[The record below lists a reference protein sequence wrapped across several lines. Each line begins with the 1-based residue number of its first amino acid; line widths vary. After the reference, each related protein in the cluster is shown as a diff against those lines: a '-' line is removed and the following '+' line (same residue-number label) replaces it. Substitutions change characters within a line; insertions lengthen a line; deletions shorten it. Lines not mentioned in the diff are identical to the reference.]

1 MSMNSKE
8 YNFLS
13 IRYVAMAL
21 SILLMLISLG
31 SLITKGL
38 NKGIDFTGGFLIEVS
53 YQQAPTI
60 SQVRSDLAGGGFPE
74 AIVQNFGGSKDLMI
88 RILPREGVDN
98 KAVGKQIIAILDNSS
113 NKAELRGSEFID
125 PQVGEELTDQGGLA
139 MIFALIMIMIYIIIR
154 FQWKFS
160 IGAVAALIHDVLIT
174 IGVFSFFQVSF
185 DLAVLAAILAVI
197 GYSLNDTIVIFD
209 RIRENFRLLRKIETL
224 TILNKS
230 INQTINRT
238 VITSGTTLLVL
249 CALYFIGGKSLEG
262 FSLALIIGVVIGT
275 YSSIYVATT
284 SIFLLDVSTSDLL
297 QVKKEQID
305 LPGITLSNQYIARDE
320 GMHCMLSIEIVKLFE
335 RAPES
340 S

>member
-1 MSMNSKE
+1 MSMNIKE

-13 IRYVAMAL
+13 VRYVAMAL

-31 SLITKGL
+31 SLMTKGL

-88 RILPREGVDN
+88 RILPREGIDN
-98 KAVGKQIIAILDNSS
+98 KAVGKQIIEILDNSS

-209 RIRENFRLLRKIETL
+209 RIRENFRLLRKTETL

-230 INQTINRT
+230 INQTISRT

-249 CALYFIGGKSLEG
+249 SALYFIGGKSLEG
-262 FSLALIIGVVIGT
+262 FSLALIIGVIIGT

-284 SIFLLDVSTSDLL
+284 SVFLLDVSTSDLL

-305 LPGITLSNQYIARDE
+305 D
-320 GMHCMLSIEIVKLFE
+320 GM
-335 RAPES
+335 P
-340 S
+340 

>member
-1 MSMNSKE
+1 MNSKE

-31 SLITKGL
+31 SLMTKGL

-88 RILPREGVDN
+88 RILPREGIDN
-98 KAVGKQIIAILDNSS
+98 KAVGKQIIEILNNSS

-209 RIRENFRLLRKIETL
+209 RIRENFRLLRKTETL

-230 INQTINRT
+230 INQTISRT

-249 CALYFIGGKSLEG
+249 SALYFIGGKSLEG
-262 FSLALIIGVVIGT
+262 FSLALIIGVIIGT

-284 SIFLLDVSTSDLL
+284 SVFLLDVSTSDLL

-305 LPGITLSNQYIARDE
+305 D
-320 GMHCMLSIEIVKLFE
+320 GM
-335 RAPES
+335 P
-340 S
+340 